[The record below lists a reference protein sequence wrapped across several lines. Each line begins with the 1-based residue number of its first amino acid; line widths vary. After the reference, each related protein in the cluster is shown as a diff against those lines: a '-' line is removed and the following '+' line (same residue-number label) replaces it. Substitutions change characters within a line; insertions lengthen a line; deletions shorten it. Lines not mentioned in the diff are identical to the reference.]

1 MYQKKLFSALAVF
14 LLSAFSLTAAAQPA
28 EKARVADESWVG
40 AKRVALVIGNAGY
53 KYAPLKNP
61 LNDAIAMD
69 SELKKLGFATRL
81 VKDSGWQNLNET
93 VRDFL
98 QQTRDADARL
108 VFYAGHGAQI
118 RGKNYLMPVDLNF
131 ESEDEL
137 VQHSLNVSEVLDR
150 MGRNSK
156 GLNVVILDA
165 CRNNPMSNVA
175 LTADGRK
182 IKFRGQAGLANIQ
195 APPGTML
202 AFSTSPGNVADDLAG
217 GDNSLYTK
225 HLLRH
230 MSAPGVPLEQMFKR
244 VRIDVLQESQQKQVP
259 WEQGNLTVD
268 YCLKLGPNGQ
278 CAGL

>member
-1 MYQKKLFSALAVF
+1 MHRKYGFSALALV
-14 LLSAFSLTAAAQPA
+14 LAALSFVVAAQPA
-28 EKARVADESWVG
+28 DKIRVDDSLSG
-40 AKRVALVIGNAGY
+40 AKRVALVIGNGGY

-61 LNDAIAMD
+61 LNDATAID
-69 SELKKLGFATRL
+69 GELRKLGFATKL
-81 VKDSGWQNLNET
+81 LKDSGWQNLNESI
-93 VRDFL
+93 RNFL
-98 QQTRDADARL
+98 LQTADADAR
-108 VFYAGHGAQI
+108 VIFYAGHGAQI
-118 RGKNYLMPVDLNF
+118 RGKNYLMPVDLQYD
-131 ESEDEL
+131 SEDDL
-137 VQHSLNVSEVLDR
+137 VQHSVNVSEVLDR
-150 MGRNSK
+150 LGRNTK

-182 IKFRGQAGLANIQ
+182 IKIRGAAAGLATAQ
-195 APPGTML
+195 TPPGTLL

-230 MSAPGVPLEQMFKR
+230 LASPGVPLEQMFKR
-244 VRIDVLQESQQKQVP
+244 VRIDVLQESQQKQIP

-268 YCLKLGPNGQ
+268 YCLKPGPNGQ